1 MTSSQCAFS
10 QRKVVPRFEKWN
22 EQPCVLIMT
31 DLQELHRTSEPK
43 EERIRTTRLGNVI
56 RTIYLLGPEPRAALD
71 HVTPLYT
78 ALGDTVKKAES
89 ITSLSNLVRSI
100 QILISEQ
107 TPLMW
112 KPGEKKFYKQISTI
126 HNGSNITTGITC
138 GRNGLMF
145 LSVFKCFTT
154 FPSTLKL

>member
-1 MTSSQCAFS
+1 MNSLAFS
-10 QRKVVPRFEKWN
+10 SCPIYKSYIRQANRKRN
-22 EQPCVLIMT
+22 ESTLLVWA
-31 DLQELHRTSEPK
+31 
-43 EERIRTTRLGNVI
+43 NVI

-71 HVTPLYT
+71 HATPLYT
-78 ALGDTVKKAES
+78 ALGDTVKKAVEFTPES

-145 LSVFKCFTT
+145 LRVFKCFTT

>member
-1 MTSSQCAFS
+1 MNSLAFS
-10 QRKVVPRFEKWN
+10 SCPIYKSYIRQANRKRN
-22 EQPCVLIMT
+22 ESALLVWA
-31 DLQELHRTSEPK
+31 
-43 EERIRTTRLGNVI
+43 NVI
-56 RTIYLLGPEPRAALD
+56 RTIYLLGLEPRAALD